1 MLRGKVLSYLKR
13 KLTGGNAMKKN
24 AVSRDMAIVA
34 LEQRAH
40 FYTGVSPVCAL
51 CEVTGLLH
59 LAQIKSE

>member
-1 MLRGKVLSYLKR
+1 
-13 KLTGGNAMKKN
+13 MKKN